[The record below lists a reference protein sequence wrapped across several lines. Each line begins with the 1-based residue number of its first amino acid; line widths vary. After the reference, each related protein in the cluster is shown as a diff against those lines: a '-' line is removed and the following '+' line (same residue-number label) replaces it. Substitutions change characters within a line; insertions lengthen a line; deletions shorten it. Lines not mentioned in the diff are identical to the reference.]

1 MGLIPDNVIDEVLT
15 RADIES
21 VVGRYV
27 LLKRQGGNLWGLCPF
42 HSEKTP
48 SFSVNPSKGIYKC
61 FGCGKGGN
69 AISFIMEIEHM
80 NYPEAIR
87 HLGGL
92 YGVEIPET
100 GYSGDNI
107 QKEEKNRVKDILKE
121 AAKYYYKSFNDEY
134 IGKPAR
140 DYAAKRGLSKQ
151 TLDNFGLGYS
161 PINGGLYEF
170 LKQNAMKYN
179 II

>member
-61 FGCGKGGN
+61 FGCGKGG
-69 AISFIMEIEHM
+69 
-80 NYPEAIR
+80 
-87 HLGGL
+87 G
-92 YGVEIPET
+92 
-100 GYSGDNI
+100 
-107 QKEEKNRVKDILKE
+107 
-121 AAKYYYKSFNDEY
+121 AAKAQGDGQQQGNDLFHDKVSFLC
-134 IGKPAR
+134 KH
-140 DYAAKRGLSKQ
+140 
-151 TLDNFGLGYS
+151 
-161 PINGGLYEF
+161 
-170 LKQNAMKYN
+170 
-179 II
+179 